1 MPVKIIRKF
10 PDTTRKD
17 FNFRE
22 WNKQFRTQNVI
33 INASVSSAYY
43 STHWT
48 PLSLKCAFGGREFY
62 IKDNV
67 KFAVDESSYL
77 ILNDGTLY
85 ESFIESESKVESFT
99 INFTREFVDEVFYSL
114 TNSDEI
120 LADYPEIRDRI
131 PVNFFEKLYP
141 SRNGVSNHLLNLR
154 ETVKSGTDDSALLDE
169 KMHLLLEYLFSE
181 QVSTL
186 KNLHSQ
192 DEKKKS
198 TRLELFK
205 RLNLA
210 KDYMHSNYSE
220 KIELTDLGR
229 ISNLAPHYLLRKF
242 KKHFGITPHRYLT
255 KRRLEAAKDMLAV
268 TNKPVTEICNDVGF
282 ESLSSFGA
290 LFKKHFN
297 LPPEKYKNKIR
308 PL

>member
-10 PDTTRKD
+10 PDTSRTG

-22 WNKQFRTQNVI
+22 WNKQFRTNNVI
-33 INASVSSAYY
+33 INAFVSSAYY

-48 PLSLKCAFGGREFY
+48 PLSLKCAFGGPEY
-62 IKDNV
+62 YVTDKV
-67 KFAVDESSYL
+67 KFAVDDSTYL

-85 ESFIESESKVESFT
+85 ESFIESESRVESFT

-120 LADYPEIRDRI
+120 LTDYPEIRDRI

-141 SRNGVSNHLLNLR
+141 SRNGVANHLLNLR
-154 ETVKSGTDDSALLDE
+154 ETVKSGTDNSAVLDE

-181 QVSTL
+181 QVNTM
-186 KNLHSQ
+186 KQLHLQ

-220 KIELTDLGR
+220 KIELSDLGR

-255 KRRLEAAKDMLAV
+255 KRRLEAAKDKL
-268 TNKPVTEICNDVGF
+268 TLSNKSVTEICNEVGF

-290 LFKKHFN
+290 LFKKHYK
-297 LPPEKYKNKIR
+297 LPPEKFKNTFQAF
-308 PL
+308 